1 MRLTSGR
8 SRVNGQYRQTPAPV
22 SKIALTHKF
31 KLASE
36 NDLILIPGM
45 RFSAMATGYSAGFE
59 LGGGKGIFF
68 DHHPRYIEFF
78 CYRTSHQDSLDHG
91 ANISQLRLKARA
103 ILPSRGSGILCN
115 KKPTTLNKQQQPFE
129 RGPSDVS
136 RMSAASPYEHVSDV
150 AFHWILYDKAAVIQ
164 TLKIKRV
171 SCFQTN

>member
-22 SKIALTHKF
+22 SKIAQTHKF

-45 RFSAMATGYSAGFE
+45 RFSAMATGHSAGFE

-68 DHHPRYIEFF
+68 DHHPCHIEFF
-78 CYRTSHQDSLDHG
+78 CYRTSNQDSLDHG

-115 KKPTTLNKQQQPFE
+115 KKPTTLNKHQQPL
-129 RGPSDVS
+129 RARTVRCLKDVGCE
-136 RMSAASPYEHVSDV
+136 P
-150 AFHWILYDKAAVIQ
+150 L
-164 TLKIKRV
+164 
-171 SCFQTN
+171 